1 MINFYEEDANAH
13 LRNRRAI
20 KQWIKEVISS
30 YKLSLGN
37 ISYIFCSDDYL
48 LNINRQ
54 YLSHDYY
61 TDVITF
67 DYDENDIVSGDIFI
81 SVDTV
86 KSNSEQYSVSY
97 NCELYRVIIHGVL
110 HLCGLKDKS
119 PEDAKI
125 MREAEE
131 KSLQLLRT
139 QFSIDDF

>member
-13 LRNRRAI
+13 LRNRRVI
-20 KQWIKEVISS
+20 KQWIKEIISS
-30 YKLSLGN
+30 YKFSLGN

-67 DYDENDIVSGDIFI
+67 DYDEDNIVSGDIFI

-97 NCELYRVIIHGVL
+97 NSELYRVIIHGVL

-119 PEDAKI
+119 PEDAKL

>member
-86 KSNSEQYSVSY
+86 KSNSEQYSISY

-125 MREAEE
+125 RREAEE

>member
-1 MINFYEEDANAH
+1 MINFYEEDIKSH
-13 LRNRRAI
+13 LRNRRVI
-20 KQWIKEVISS
+20 KQWIKDIISS
-30 YKLSLGN
+30 YNYSTGN

-67 DYDENDIVSGDIFI
+67 DYDENNIVSGDIFI

-110 HLCGLKDKS
+110 HLCGLKDKT

-131 KSLQLLRT
+131 KSLQIL
-139 QFSIDDF
+139 FS

>member
-1 MINFYEEDANAH
+1 MINFYEEDIKSH
-13 LRNRRAI
+13 LRNRRVI
-20 KQWIKEVISS
+20 KQWIKDIISS
-30 YKLSLGN
+30 YNYSTGN

-67 DYDENDIVSGDIFI
+67 DYDENNIVSGDIFI

-110 HLCGLKDKS
+110 HLCGLKDKT

-125 MREAEE
+125 MRVAEE
-131 KSLQLLRT
+131 KSLQILRS

>member
-119 PEDAKI
+119 PEDAKV

>member
-1 MINFYEEDANAH
+1 MINFYEEDIKSH
-13 LRNRRAI
+13 LRNRRVI
-20 KQWIKEVISS
+20 KQWIKDIISS
-30 YKLSLGN
+30 YNYSTGN

-67 DYDENDIVSGDIFI
+67 DYDENNIVSGDIFI

-110 HLCGLKDKS
+110 HLCGLKDKT

-131 KSLQLLRT
+131 KSLQILRS

>member
-1 MINFYEEDANAH
+1 MINFYEEDANAY

-119 PEDAKI
+119 PEDAKV

-131 KSLQLLRT
+131 ISLQLLRT

>member
-1 MINFYEEDANAH
+1 MINFYEEDIKSH
-13 LRNRRAI
+13 LRNRRVI
-20 KQWIKEVISS
+20 KQWIKDIISS
-30 YKLSLGN
+30 YNYTTGN

-67 DYDENDIVSGDIFI
+67 DYDENNIVSGDIFI

-110 HLCGLKDKS
+110 HLCGLKDKT
-119 PEDAKI
+119 PEDAKL

-131 KSLQLLRT
+131 KSLQILRS

>member
-1 MINFYEEDANAH
+1 MINFYEEDIKSH
-13 LRNRRAI
+13 LRNRRVI
-20 KQWIKEVISS
+20 KQWIKDIISS
-30 YKLSLGN
+30 YNYTTGN

-67 DYDENDIVSGDIFI
+67 DYDENNIVSGDIFI

-110 HLCGLKDKS
+110 HLCGLKDKT
-119 PEDAKI
+119 PADAKI

-131 KSLQLLRT
+131 KSLQILRS

>member
-1 MINFYEEDANAH
+1 MINFYEEDIKSH
-13 LRNRRAI
+13 LRNRRVI
-20 KQWIKEVISS
+20 KQWIKDIISS
-30 YKLSLGN
+30 YNYTTGN

-110 HLCGLKDKS
+110 HLCGLKDKT

-131 KSLQLLRT
+131 KSLQILRS

>member
-1 MINFYEEDANAH
+1 MINFYAEDIKSH
-13 LRNRRAI
+13 LRNRRVI
-20 KQWIKEVISS
+20 KQWIKDIISS
-30 YKLSLGN
+30 YNYSTGN

-67 DYDENDIVSGDIFI
+67 DYDENNIVSGDIFI

-110 HLCGLKDKS
+110 HLCGLKDKT

-131 KSLQLLRT
+131 KSLQILRS

>member
-1 MINFYEEDANAH
+1 MINFYEEDIKSH
-13 LRNRRAI
+13 LRNRRVI
-20 KQWIKEVISS
+20 KQWIKDIISS
-30 YKLSLGN
+30 YNYSTGN

-67 DYDENDIVSGDIFI
+67 DYDENNIVSGDIFI

-110 HLCGLKDKS
+110 HLCGLKDKT

-131 KSLQLLRT
+131 KSLQILRS
-139 QFSIDDF
+139 QFSLDDF

>member
-67 DYDENDIVSGDIFI
+67 DYDENDIVSGDSSI

-119 PEDAKI
+119 PEDAKV

>member
-1 MINFYEEDANAH
+1 MINFYEEDIKSH
-13 LRNRRAI
+13 LRNRRVI
-20 KQWIKEVISS
+20 KQWIKDIISS
-30 YKLSLGN
+30 YNYSTGN

-48 LNINRQ
+48 LNINRK

-67 DYDENDIVSGDIFI
+67 DYDENNIVSGDIFI

-110 HLCGLKDKS
+110 HLCGLKDKT

-131 KSLQLLRT
+131 KSLQILRS
-139 QFSIDDF
+139 QFSLDDF

>member
-1 MINFYEEDANAH
+1 MINFYEENIKSH
-13 LRNRRAI
+13 LRNRRVI
-20 KQWIKEVISS
+20 KQWIKDIISS
-30 YKLSLGN
+30 YNYSTGN

-67 DYDENDIVSGDIFI
+67 DYDENNIVSGDIFI

-110 HLCGLKDKS
+110 HLCGLKDKT

-131 KSLQLLRT
+131 KSLQILRS